1 MTKNEFIQK
10 LGYLLKDIP
19 EEERR
24 EAMEFYENYLE
35 EAGPLEE
42 EKVIMELGS
51 PEEVADSIM
60 KALEYGGKDTGYFAE
75 DGYHESYREKTNLP
89 VFSRLVSGEEAQEKK
104 SAGSQ
109 ENRRQEN
116 GQQKNGQQEKYR
128 SSSTWQKSNNTNR
141 EKKSKKTPLDI
152 LLLVVLILFA
162 VPIGLPV
169 LLTVFS
175 LLLAVI
181 ITVVS
186 IWITFLAVSVSLLAG
201 GILLAIV
208 GIVQLAAAPV
218 LGLSLTGGGFI
229 LLGVGLLFSIATI
242 WMAGKA
248 LPAIFRWIKDFCK
261 RLFHRGRVYA

>member
-24 EAMEFYENYLE
+24 EAIEFYENYLE

-42 EKVIMELGS
+42 EKAIAELGS

-109 ENRRQEN
+109 ENRKQE
-116 GQQKNGQQEKYR
+116 NGQQEKYR

-141 EKKSKKTPLDI
+141 EKKRKKTPLDI

-162 VPIGLPV
+162 LPIGLPV
-169 LLTVFS
+169 LLTAFS
-175 LLLAVI
+175 LLAAVI
-181 ITVVS
+181 VTVVS
-186 IWITFLAVSVSLLAG
+186 IWIAFLAVSVSLLAC

-242 WMAGKA
+242 WIAGKA